1 MEIADRRGL
10 VEGRIH
16 HFVPRRWFTSGI
28 DQSAKHAYQTRVGAE
43 FFTTA
48 RTGPQRRYEA
58 LRAYFVEGVAAA
70 EAAARWGYTT
80 AAFESVVRDFRGG
93 DREFFI
99 ERRPGPKTAPGKDA
113 ARARI
118 VELRHAGHSIDEI
131 AVALRAEGTPLNR
144 TGISEVIAAEGFER
158 LWRRPEPARGAP
170 RRETLPRAKVI
181 DFAELPARCDTKLA
195 GLLLAVPDLV
205 ALDVPAMV
213 AAAGYPGTRV
223 IPAVSSVL
231 SLLALKLV
239 GTRRVSHVDDLAADP
254 AAGLFAGLAALPKA
268 TALSTYSY
276 RLDHARQRRFLAAL
290 DRQMLGAG
298 LADGG
303 DFDLDFH
310 AVMHWGEDAALEKH
324 YVPRRSQRTRS
335 VLTFFAQ
342 DAGTHNLVYA
352 NADISK
358 AAQTRE
364 TLAFCDHWRQISGAD
379 PATLV
384 LDQRVTT
391 HEILGELD
399 TRGIRFITLR
409 MRSVALVRHIE
420 AIDPKAWKTVNL
432 DRDGNYRKP
441 QVIDEQATITGYPG
455 TVRQL
460 LVRGLGRD
468 AVTVIITNDRRTSP
482 KQLIERYARRMTIEQ
497 RLAEAIRSFHLDALA
512 SAVPLNVDLDVV
524 LSVLAGAVCAS
535 LRRRLGTGYT
545 TATPD
550 TLQRRFLHTSG
561 TIHTTNDTV
570 TVKLDRR
577 TYSPVLRTADIP
589 DTTVPWWGNRTLH
602 FNYA

>member
-1 MEIADRRGL
+1 MR
-10 VEGRIH
+10 VE
-16 HFVPRRWFTSGI
+16 
-28 DQSAKHAYQTRVGAE
+28 Q
-43 FFTTA
+43 TA
-48 RTGPQRRYEA
+48 RTTPARAGGEFFAAPADPTQRRYEA
-58 LRAYFVEGVAAA
+58 LRAFLFEGVPGPVAA
-70 EAAARWGYTT
+70 ERFGYSPETL
-80 AAFESVVRDFRGG
+80 ASLVRDFRAGRR
-93 DREFFI
+93 DFFVTPK
-99 ERRPGPKTAPGKDA
+99 PGPKTAPTKDA

-118 VELRHAGHSIDEI
+118 I
-131 AVALRAEGTPLNR
+131 ALRQAGRSAYEITEVLAAEGTPLNR
-144 TGISEVIAAEGFER
+144 TGVAEVLTEEGFAR
-158 LWRRPEPARGAP
+158 LWPRPHDERGLP
-170 RRETLPRAKVI
+170 RRDTLPRAKVI
-181 DFAELPARCDTKLA
+181 DFDTFPDRCDTKLA
-195 GLLLAVPDLV
+195 GLLLAVPELV
-205 ALDVPAMV
+205 ALDLPAMV
-213 AAAGYPGTRV
+213 SAAGYPGTRV

-239 GTRRVSHVDDLAADP
+239 GVRRVSHVEDLAADP

-268 TALSTYSY
+268 TALTTYSY
-276 RLDHARQRRFLAAL
+276 RLSHERQRRFLAAL
-290 DRQMLGAG
+290 DTSMLGNG

-358 AAQTRE
+358 AAQARE
-364 TLAFCDHWRQISGAD
+364 VLAFCDHWREVGGAD

-391 HEILGELD
+391 QAVLGELD
-399 TRGIRFITLR
+399 QRGIRFITLR
-409 MRSVALVRHIE
+409 MRSTSLVRHIE
-420 AIDPKAWKTVNL
+420 AIDPKAWKTVSL

-441 QVIDEQATITGYPG
+441 QVVNEEATITGYPG

-460 LVRGLGRD
+460 VVRGLGRD
-468 AVTVIITNDRRTSP
+468 TATVIITNDRHSSA
-482 KQLIERYARRMTIEQ
+482 KQIIERYARRMTIEQ

-535 LRRRLGTGYT
+535 LRQRLGAGYS

-550 TLQRRFLHTSG
+550 TLQRRFLHTGG
-561 TIHTTNDTV
+561 TILNHDNHITV
-570 TVKLDRR
+570 RLNRR

-589 DTTVPWWGNRTLH
+589 DTTVPWWGGRTLH
-602 FNYA
+602 FDYA